1 MKRWQ
6 LGQISHDLLEQT
18 AVMPD
23 KETNGYWWSF
33 CFKTNKYYME
43 LTVHRHFSKF
53 FLLLSSQEIESLQS
67 MACNM
72 LKFFNKQKIIKEFR
86 WKAALVSCGTLQVLQ
101 CKCERHKKEKVSGSD
116 GSMCLTPQS
125 SSAQIITST
134 SQRCIYHAHVTCM
147 TNFALYSMSCNRH

>member
-23 KETNGYWWSF
+23 KETNGYWCSF
-33 CFKTNKYYME
+33 CFKTNKHYME